1 MHTPLST
8 PFLRNVLFALLC
20 LPAVANAAQG
30 VQVMQETG
38 IKATAKIPTLPVM
51 AKLETLGVNSF
62 KATLRGPGSTG
73 ASSQRV
79 EIHFDVDG
87 KPDGTQGCRW
97 KYEITAAGG
106 GAVVSQEFAPQ
117 GTRIATRNLAVA
129 HDLMPGNFAFSA
141 VALDVPNNTCY
152 GRTAP
157 GNFNVPY
164 PAGYVH

>member
-8 PFLRNVLFALLC
+8 PFLRNALFALLC
-20 LPAVANAAQG
+20 LPAVASAAQG
-30 VQVMQETG
+30 VSVMQETG
-38 IKATAKIPTLPVM
+38 IKAIAKIPALPVK

-62 KATLRGPGSTG
+62 KATVKGPGNSG
-73 ASSQRV
+73 IASQRV

-106 GAVVSQEFAPQ
+106 GTVVSQEFAPQ
-117 GTRIATRNLAVA
+117 GTRIAVRNLAVFP
-129 HDLMPGNFAFSA
+129 DLMPGNFAFSV
-141 VALDVPNNTCY
+141 VALDTPNNTCY

-157 GNFNVPY
+157 GNFSVPY

>member
-8 PFLRNVLFALLC
+8 PLFRKALLVLLC
-20 LPAVANAAQG
+20 LPAVAGAAQG
-30 VQVMQETG
+30 VQGMQETG
-38 IKATAKIPTLPVM
+38 IKATVPNFSLPVK

-62 KATLRGPGSTG
+62 KATLKGPGNSG

-97 KYEITAAGG
+97 KYEITAGG

-117 GTRIATRNLAVA
+117 GTRIATRNLAVT
-129 HDLMPGNFAFSA
+129 HDLMPGNYAFSA
-141 VALDVPNNTCY
+141 VALDMPNNTCY

-164 PAGYVH
+164 PAGYVR